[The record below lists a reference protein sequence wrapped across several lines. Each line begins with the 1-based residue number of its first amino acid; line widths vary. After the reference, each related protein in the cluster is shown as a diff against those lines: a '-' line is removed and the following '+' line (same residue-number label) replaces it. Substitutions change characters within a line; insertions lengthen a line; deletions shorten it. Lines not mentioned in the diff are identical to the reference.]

1 MSAPDSS
8 SLPSLATVPVVDV
21 REVLARPAEA
31 LVVDLRTPAE
41 FADDHVPGAVNVP
54 LLDDAGRALVG
65 LAYTQESP
73 EAGFRHGQ
81 ALIEGRI
88 EDLVHQ
94 VGGLVGW
101 TPPSL
106 DPVALVRAATAEGI
120 EALDARVAPEAGGS
134 LEAGAVVLHCWR
146 GGLRSRSVVGLL
158 RAMGL
163 ERAVGL
169 AGGYKR
175 YRAAVQGELEA
186 WPGAPTFVLR
196 GLTGVGKTLVL
207 REMARLRP
215 GWVLDLEGCAGHRSS
230 LLGMVG
236 LEPTSQK
243 TFESLLAA
251 RLRHREPGPLVLE
264 GESRKVGDVI
274 IPASLWGALDGGV
287 NLLLETTVDRRTQVL
302 AEDYLARPA
311 GLPKL
316 REQLA
321 AVQERMGGERDLPGL
336 LDAGAIDPLVED
348 LLVNYYDPLYRHS
361 EKGRAYAATFDSTD
375 PRGAARAL
383 VDWIEA
389 HPTATPA
396 P

>member
-1 MSAPDSS
+1 MSAPDPST
-8 SLPSLATVPVVDV
+8 LPSLATVPVVDA

-41 FADDHVPGAVNVP
+41 FADDHLPGAVNVP

-88 EDLVHQ
+88 EDLVRG
-94 VGGLVGW
+94 VGELAGW
-101 TPPSL
+101 TPPPL
-106 DPVALVRAATAEGI
+106 DPVELVRAATAEGI
-120 EALDARVAPEAGGS
+120 EALDARVAPREGGG
-134 LEAGAVVLHCWR
+134 LAPGAVVLHCWR

-169 AGGYKR
+169 AGGYKA
-175 YRAAVQGELEA
+175 YRTAVRTELDG

-207 REMARLRP
+207 REVARLRP

-243 TFESLLAA
+243 SFESLLAA

-274 IPASLWGALDGGV
+274 IPASLWGALDTGT
-287 NLLLETTVDRRTQVL
+287 NLLLEANTDRRIQVL
-302 AEDYLARPA
+302 AEDYLARPGA
-311 GLPKL
+311 IPKL
-316 REQLA
+316 REQLV
-321 AVQERMGGERDLPGL
+321 AVQDRMGGDRDLPGL
-336 LDAGAIDPLVED
+336 LDQGRIDELVED
-348 LLVNYYDPLYRHS
+348 LLVNYYDPLYLHS
-361 EKGRAYAATFDSTD
+361 EKGRAYAATIDSTD
-375 PRGAARAL
+375 PRVAAHEVVAW
-383 VDWIEA
+383 VEA
-389 HPTATPA
+389 HSA
-396 P
+396 